1 MVIEIIAA
9 VLGGSALSALINQV
23 GSYISDRRKRKDVVE
38 DKAEDKDAAL
48 RQGVK
53 LLLADKLQYL
63 GLKYIEDGEITF
75 TNKKMLNE
83 MHSAYHNGLGGNGDF
98 DGLMKEVNELPIK
111 R

>member
-1 MVIEIIAA
+1 MVAEIIIA

-23 GSYISDRRKRKDVVE
+23 GSYISDRRKRKDTVE
-38 DKAEDKDAAL
+38 DRTEDKDTAL

-63 GLKYIEDGEITF
+63 GLKYIEDGEVTF
-75 TNKKMLNE
+75 TNKKILNE
-83 MHSAYHNGLGGNGDF
+83 MHSVYHNGLGGNGDF
-98 DGLMKEVNELPIK
+98 DDLMEDFNELPIK